1 MINLFKIMDLTQGSS
16 QQKNKRAKK
25 MMLWFGIVSLIMSF
39 GGLTSAFIVSSSR
52 EDWLNDFELPNSF
65 FISTII
71 IIFSSLVFIAAKKAL
86 LKEKY
91 LLSQSLVLGVFI
103 LGLAFI
109 YNQFLGFNELIIS
122 GYNFTGPT
130 SNITMSYIYIIAV
143 AHILHVIAGLISLAV
158 VIVNHLKKQYTPA
171 SKLGFDI
178 ASTFWHFIDLLWVY
192 LFLFL
197 YFFNK
202 IN

>member
-1 MINLFKIMDLTQGSS
+1 MDLTQGSS

-52 EDWLNDFELPNSF
+52 EDWLNDFELPNLF

-71 IIFSSLVFIAAKKAL
+71 ITFSSLVFIAAKKAL

-91 LLSQSLVLGVFI
+91 LLSQSLVLGVFV

-178 ASTFWHFIDLLWVY
+178 ASNFWHFIDLLWVY

>member
-1 MINLFKIMDLTQGSS
+1 MDLTQGSS
-16 QQKNKRAKK
+16 QQKNQRAKK

-52 EDWLNDFELPNSF
+52 EDWLNDFAIPQSF
-65 FISTII
+65 LISTII
-71 IIFSSLVFIAAKKAL
+71 IVFSSLVFIAAKKAL
-86 LKEKY
+86 LNKKY
-91 LLSQSLVLGVFI
+91 LLSQSLVIGVFV
-103 LGLAFI
+103 LGLTFI
-109 YNQFLGFNELIIS
+109 YFQILGFNELIES

-130 SNITMSYIYIIAV
+130 SNITMSYIYAIALT
-143 AHILHVIAGLISLAV
+143 HILHVIAGLVSLTV
-158 VIVNHLKKQYTPA
+158 VIFNHLNKRYTPT

>member
-1 MINLFKIMDLTQGSS
+1 MDLTQGSF
-16 QQKNKRAKK
+16 QEKNKRAKK

-65 FISTII
+65 FVSTII
-71 IIFSSLVFIAAKKAL
+71 IAFSSLVFIAAKKAL

-91 LLSQSLVLGVFI
+91 LLSRSLVLGVFV

-109 YNQFLGFNELIIS
+109 YNQFLGFNELIKS

-143 AHILHVIAGLISLAV
+143 AHILHVIAGLISLAI
-158 VIVNHLKKQYTPA
+158 VIVKHFKKQYTPS

>member
-1 MINLFKIMDLTQGSS
+1 MDLTQGSS

-52 EDWLNDFELPNSF
+52 EDWLNDFELPNAF

-91 LLSQSLVLGVFI
+91 LLSQSLVLGVFV

-158 VIVNHLKKQYTPA
+158 VIVNHFKKQYTPA

>member
-1 MINLFKIMDLTQGSS
+1 MDLTQGSS
-16 QQKNKRAKK
+16 QQKNQRAKK

-52 EDWLNDFELPNSF
+52 EDWLNDFTIPQSF
-65 FISTII
+65 LISTII
-71 IIFSSLVFIAAKKAL
+71 IAFSSLVFIAAKKAL
-86 LKEKY
+86 LKKKY
-91 LLSQSLVLGVFI
+91 LLSQSLVIGVFV
-103 LGLAFI
+103 LGLTFI
-109 YNQFLGFNELIIS
+109 YFQILGFNELIES

-130 SNITMSYIYIIAV
+130 SNITMSYIYVIAV
-143 AHILHVIAGLISLAV
+143 AHILHVIAGLVSLTV
-158 VIVNHLKKQYTPA
+158 VIFNHLNKRYTPT

>member
-1 MINLFKIMDLTQGSS
+1 MDLTQGSS

-52 EDWLNDFELPNSF
+52 EDWLNDFELPNAF

-71 IIFSSLVFIAAKKAL
+71 ITFSSLVFIAAKKAL

-91 LLSQSLVLGVFI
+91 LLSQSLVLGVFV

-158 VIVNHLKKQYTPA
+158 VILNHFKKQYTPA

>member
-1 MINLFKIMDLTQGSS
+1 MDLTQGSS

-71 IIFSSLVFIAAKKAL
+71 ITFSSLVLIAAKKAL

-91 LLSQSLVLGVFI
+91 LLSQSLVLGVFV

-178 ASTFWHFIDLLWVY
+178 ASNFWHFIDLLWVY

>member
-1 MINLFKIMDLTQGSS
+1 MDLTQGSS

-71 IIFSSLVFIAAKKAL
+71 ITFSSLVFIAAKKAL
-86 LKEKY
+86 LREKY
-91 LLSQSLVLGVFI
+91 LLSQSLVLGVFV

-178 ASTFWHFIDLLWVY
+178 ASNFWHFIDLLWVY

>member
-1 MINLFKIMDLTQGSS
+1 MDLTQGSS

-71 IIFSSLVFIAAKKAL
+71 ITFSSLVLIAAKKAL

-91 LLSQSLVLGVFI
+91 LLSQSLVLGVFV

-158 VIVNHLKKQYTPA
+158 VIVNHFKKQYTPA

-178 ASTFWHFIDLLWVY
+178 ASNFWHFIDLLWVY

>member
-1 MINLFKIMDLTQGSS
+1 MDLTQGSS

-71 IIFSSLVFIAAKKAL
+71 ITFSSLVLIAAKKAL

-178 ASTFWHFIDLLWVY
+178 ASNFWHFIDLLWVY

>member
-1 MINLFKIMDLTQGSS
+1 MDLTQGSS

-52 EDWLNDFELPNSF
+52 EDWLNDFELPTAF

-71 IIFSSLVFIAAKKAL
+71 ITFSSLVFIAAKKTL

-91 LLSQSLVLGVFI
+91 LLSQSLVLGVFV

-158 VIVNHLKKQYTPA
+158 VIVNHFKKQYTPA

>member
-1 MINLFKIMDLTQGSS
+1 MDLTQGSS

-71 IIFSSLVFIAAKKAL
+71 ITFSSLVFIAAKKAL
-86 LKEKY
+86 LKQKY
-91 LLSQSLVLGVFI
+91 LLSQSLVLGVFV

-158 VIVNHLKKQYTPA
+158 VIVNHFKKQYTPA

>member
-1 MINLFKIMDLTQGSS
+1 MDLTQGSS

-52 EDWLNDFELPNSF
+52 EDWLNNFVLPNSF
-65 FISTII
+65 FSSTII

-91 LLSQSLVLGVFI
+91 LLSQSLVLGVFV

-109 YNQFLGFNELIIS
+109 FNQFLGFNELITS

-143 AHILHVIAGLISLAV
+143 AHILHVIAGLISLAI
-158 VIVNHLKKQYTPA
+158 VIVNHFKKQYTPA

>member
-1 MINLFKIMDLTQGSS
+1 MDLTQGSS

-65 FISTII
+65 FVSTII
-71 IIFSSLVFIAAKKAL
+71 ITFSSLVFIAAKKAL

-91 LLSQSLVLGVFI
+91 LLSQSLVLGVFV

-109 YNQFLGFNELIIS
+109 YNQFLGFNELITS

-143 AHILHVIAGLISLAV
+143 AHILHVIAGLISLAI
-158 VIVNHLKKQYTPA
+158 VIVNHFKKQYTPA

>member
-1 MINLFKIMDLTQGSS
+1 MDLTQGSS

-71 IIFSSLVFIAAKKAL
+71 ITFSSLVFIAAKKAL

-91 LLSQSLVLGVFI
+91 LLSQSLVLGVFV

-178 ASTFWHFIDLLWVY
+178 ASNFWHFIDLLWVY

>member
-1 MINLFKIMDLTQGSS
+1 MDLTQGSS

-71 IIFSSLVFIAAKKAL
+71 IAFSSLVFIASKKAL
-86 LKEKY
+86 VKEKY
-91 LLSQSLVLGVFI
+91 LLSQSLVLGVFV

-143 AHILHVIAGLISLAV
+143 AHILHVIAGLISLAI
-158 VIVNHLKKQYTPA
+158 VIVNHFKKQYTPA

>member
-1 MINLFKIMDLTQGSS
+1 MDLTQGSS

-71 IIFSSLVFIAAKKAL
+71 ITFSSVVFIVAKKAL
-86 LKEKY
+86 LKQKY
-91 LLSQSLVLGVFI
+91 LLSQSLVLGVFV

-178 ASTFWHFIDLLWVY
+178 ASNFWHFIDLLWVY